1 MKLKLDENVH
11 TDVAPALRALG
22 HDVLTVHDQHLAG
35 HPDADIARAVHQEQR
50 VLVTFDLDFA
60 DIRRYPPTWFAGIV
74 VLRLGAPTA
83 HHQIAALTRFFAEFS
98 DIPGHLWIVEDN
110 RARDWTS

>member
-1 MKLKLDENVH
+1 VRLKLDENVH
-11 TDVAPALRALG
+11 IDVAPALRALG

-35 HPDADIARAVHQEQR
+35 HSDADIAHAVQQEQR

-60 DIRRYPPTWFAGIV
+60 DIRHYPPSWFAGVV
-74 VLRLGAPTA
+74 VLRLGAPTGRN
-83 HHQIAALTRFFAEFS
+83 QVAALTRFFAEFS
-98 DIPGHLWIVEDN
+98 DIAGHLWIVEHS